1 MKFEDKKAINTSE
14 KRIGK
19 LLLLLVFDIYWT
31 EVCALKCP
39 LRKLRD
45 WKWSLTSGPPRQC
58 IELSN
63 EVKPIV
69 IMEIQIN
76 SGHQLCLS
84 LHNII
89 TVLIYWWRYTFFLY
103 FLFDFKRRNYWI
115 YSLLY
120 SFQIPGMRQEFQALD
135 SINLHERSMFC
146 RKVKTVEGN
155 IYLINRP

>member
-89 TVLIYWWRYTFFLY
+89 TVLIYWWRLPVYCIFYLILREEIIESNLY
-103 FLFDFKRRNYWI
+103 FIHSKFLGWDKN
-115 YSLLY
+115 SKLLT
-120 SFQIPGMRQEFQALD
+120 L
-135 SINLHERSMFC
+135 
-146 RKVKTVEGN
+146 
-155 IYLINRP
+155 